1 MDEEKYKLKILIDIL
16 KFSKRTL
23 DEKELK
29 EFIVSPL
36 FHNKN
41 YFTSGAL
48 LVKKGSITIEEF
60 LGLGNLLEEEL
71 REFLEPVDD
80 AFNYFAS
87 ITPEEVMQAFQD
99 MESYIKNNPE
109 ESLENRKKNQERYQK
124 IKEHYMNLAEEIKR
138 GA

>member
-1 MDEEKYKLKILIDIL
+1 MEENYKLKILKDIL

-23 DEKELK
+23 NEEELK
-29 EFIVSPL
+29 KLIKSPL
-36 FHNKN
+36 FQNKN

-60 LGLGNLLEEEL
+60 LSLGSLLEGEL

-80 AFNYFAS
+80 AFNYFAT
-87 ITPEEVMQAFQD
+87 ITPEELMRAFEE

-109 ESLENRKKNQERYQK
+109 KALENRKKNQERYQK
-124 IKEHYMNLAEEIKR
+124 IKEHYINQIEEIKR

>member
-1 MDEEKYKLKILIDIL
+1 MEEKYKLNILKDIL
-16 KFSKRTL
+16 KFSRKKLT
-23 DEKELK
+23 KEEMNILL
-29 EFIVSPL
+29 SSAL
-36 FHNKN
+36 FQNKN

-48 LVKKGSITIEEF
+48 LVKRESISIDEF
-60 LGLGNLLEEEL
+60 LSLKTLREEEL
-71 REFLEPVDD
+71 QEFLEPVDD

>member
-1 MDEEKYKLKILIDIL
+1 MEENYKLKILKDIL

-23 DEKELK
+23 NEEELK
-29 EFIVSPL
+29 ELIKSPL
-36 FHNKN
+36 FQNKN

-60 LGLGNLLEEEL
+60 LSLGSLLEGEL

-80 AFNYFAS
+80 AFNYFAT
-87 ITPEEVMQAFQD
+87 ITPEELMRAFEE

-109 ESLENRKKNQERYQK
+109 KALENRKKNQERYQK
-124 IKEHYMNLAEEIKR
+124 IKEHYINQTEEIKR

>member
-1 MDEEKYKLKILIDIL
+1 MDEEKYKLKILKDIL

-99 MESYIKNNPE
+99 
-109 ESLENRKKNQERYQK
+109 RKA
-124 IKEHYMNLAEEIKR
+124 I
-138 GA
+138 